1 VLSGADTAVGKQ
13 LVRRLVDE
21 VVNAGD
27 MSVLEEI
34 YAEPMARAAA
44 RWIEPFRRSFPDV
57 RMEIVQL
64 VAEADTV
71 VARFRCSGT
80 HLGEWRGHAPTGR
93 RFEGVDEVYFFR
105 FDGDQIAELWGIETR
120 STASGSS
127 GWTRPSAP
135 RPAQVPAA
143 SMFFV
148 TTSIVRPSSSVGLN
162 STTSVPA

>member
-93 RFEGVDEVYFFR
+93 RFEGVDEVYFFEVR
-105 FDGDQIAELWGIETR
+105 DGRLARAWGSRTPPR
-120 STASGSS
+120 AAGSS
-127 GWTRPSAP
+127 
-135 RPAQVPAA
+135 V
-143 SMFFV
+143 
-148 TTSIVRPSSSVGLN
+148 
-162 STTSVPA
+162 

>member
-1 VLSGADTAVGKQ
+1 MLTATDTTVGKQ

-27 MSVLEEI
+27 MRALDEI
-34 YAEPMARAAA
+34 YTRPMARAAA
-44 RWIEPFRRSFPDV
+44 RWITPFRAAFPDF

-93 RFEGVDEVYFFR
+93 RFERIDEVYFFEIR
-105 FDGDQIAELWGIETR
+105 DGHLARAWGLEDTLTR
-120 STASGSS
+120 I
-127 GWTRPSAP
+127 
-135 RPAQVPAA
+135 QQL
-143 SMFFV
+143 
-148 TTSIVRPSSSVGLN
+148 GL
-162 STTSVPA
+162 SP